1 MNSIKR
7 FLNSVSSMA
16 VLGFIM
22 GSFCILFGNVTMP
35 LISYVGW
42 GMQAAVLFVI
52 IRNFVKLTRREKSIL
67 KNGVKHSRKEEEY
80 FQKLGEL
87 RTCVKAEKVKIL
99 LVTFFH
105 VLVLVYA
112 VGIWALIAAKKS
124 GVFDTTAIILVI
136 PALLLGLLPLRHMGD
151 SIEYY
156 SNGFVYCGYV
166 YLYQKVG
173 GISFKGI
180 NGARTLTGLRMF
192 VNGDTLDGS
201 YLKDAKRKYYETYF
215 KRAIDPLQGE

>member
-1 MNSIKR
+1 MNSMKR

-16 VLGFIM
+16 VFWFVM
-22 GSFCILFGNVTMP
+22 GSFCILFGNITMP
-35 LISYVGW
+35 PVSYVGW
-42 GMQAAVLFVI
+42 GMQAVVLFVI
-52 IRNFVKLTRREKSIL
+52 IWNFLKLTRREKSIL

-87 RTCVKAEKVKIL
+87 RTCVKAKKVKIL
-99 LVTFFH
+99 LVTFFQ
-105 VLVLVYA
+105 VSVLVYA
-112 VGIWALIAAKKS
+112 VGGWALLAAKKS
-124 GVFDTTAIILVI
+124 GVFDTTAVILVI
-136 PALLLGLLPLRHMGD
+136 LALLLGLLPLRHLGD

-180 NGARTLTGLRMF
+180 NSDRALTGCRML

-215 KRAIDPLQGE
+215 KRAIDPLQGG